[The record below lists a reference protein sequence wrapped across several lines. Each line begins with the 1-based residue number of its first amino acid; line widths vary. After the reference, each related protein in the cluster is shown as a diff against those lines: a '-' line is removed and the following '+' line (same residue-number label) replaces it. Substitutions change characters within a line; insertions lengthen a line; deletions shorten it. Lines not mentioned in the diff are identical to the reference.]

1 MTLRSLSLGRTLVP
15 ESTRDFDHSIYYPAA
30 LQETATAY
38 AEILDVKLDA
48 QDGATHATFNDE
60 GMVVDAF
67 CNHALFLSIQAHRD
81 AEQSS

>member
-1 MTLRSLSLGRTLVP
+1 MP

-38 AEILDVKLDA
+38 AELLDVKLDA